1 MRIPAW
7 EPLPGPVMVW
17 PLRSRVTSLAVIVIQ
32 APVLGFVQ
40 RFRFRPYVLG
50 GFGIVNASSRA
61 GEGFQAVKKISCTMS
76 STNSKRGWR
85 REDRGSRSESG
96 RTRRRL
102 CGHAR
107 RWLAREQDRSRAKE
121 VERGKCPNGR
131 KPFTIL
137 CNGGLCS
144 GAA

>member
-50 GFGIVNASSRA
+50 GFGIVNPSSRSGEVVMSKGKVLLPPA
-61 GEGFQAVKKISCTMS
+61 GRAGNFQATR
-76 STNSKRGWR
+76 TNFYSRLAERGLG
-85 REDRGSRSESG
+85 RGSSRY
-96 RTRRRL
+96 R
-102 CGHAR
+102 
-107 RWLAREQDRSRAKE
+107 DR
-121 VERGKCPNGR
+121 
-131 KPFTIL
+131 
-137 CNGGLCS
+137 
-144 GAA
+144 